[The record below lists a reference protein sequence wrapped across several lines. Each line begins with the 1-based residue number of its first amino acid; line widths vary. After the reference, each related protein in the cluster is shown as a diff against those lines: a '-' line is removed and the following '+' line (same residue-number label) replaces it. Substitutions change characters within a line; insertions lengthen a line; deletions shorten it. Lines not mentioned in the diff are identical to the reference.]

1 MDRRKQVTD
10 EILERAWLYR
20 DPASFR
26 EGVMEALRVLMALD
40 SSVVPDRKQPD
51 PRIDSTCP
59 ECLIPFDEVDQDDA
73 EDVSCPRC
81 GARRPDPLEEVVWA
95 ELRAM
100 ELGWPGAV
108 SA

>member
-1 MDRRKQVTD
+1 MDPRTRITY

-26 EGVMEALRVLMALD
+26 EGVMETTRALTALD
-40 SSVVPDRKQPD
+40 ED
-51 PRIDSTCP
+51 PSPEPWEPEGREAGTCP
-59 ECLIPFDEVDQDDA
+59 ECSIPYDEPDADDA
-73 EDVSCPRC
+73 TCPWC
-81 GARRPDPLEEVVWA
+81 GARRPDPLQAVVWA

-100 ELGWPGAV
+100 ELAWPEML

>member
-1 MDRRKQVTD
+1 MDRRVQKSD

-26 EGVMEALRVLMALD
+26 EGVMEATRALIALD
-40 SSVVPDRKQPD
+40 EAPSPEPWDF
-51 PRIDSTCP
+51 DSGDATTCP
-59 ECLIPFDEVDQDDA
+59 ECSIPYDETDA
-73 EDVSCPRC
+73 EDATCPWC
-81 GARRPDPLEEVVWA
+81 GARRPDPLQALVWA

-100 ELGWPGAV
+100 ELAWPEMR